1 VNRRAMAVGGTV
13 LRACGEFADLDDV
26 ELGARFLAD
35 QQVHAGRSPDQLRD
49 WAEIALEA
57 GRAAARRTSGSTAP
71 EVLAQEQGLAI
82 VAGEGGLRP
91 GWVVVA
97 EYAERRS
104 EIRVHDDVIELA
116 DQLVD
121 QLGWRDWYPPGVLRQ
136 AAIAHELGHRALH
149 GRAARALRA
158 QLGLVTLRCGR
169 FRMYG
174 HVTGAPE
181 LFAHGFAEQFCGLG
195 RSPLLLTTALAR
207 AAGAL
212 TGKEGA

>member
-1 VNRRAMAVGGTV
+1 VSRVVAVGETV
-13 LRACGEFADLDDV
+13 RRACGEFAGLDDV
-26 ELGARFLAD
+26 ELATRFLAG
-35 QQVHAGRSPDQLRD
+35 QLVHAGRSPDQLRD

-57 GRAAARRTSGSTAP
+57 GRAAARSMPGSTAP
-71 EVLAQEQGLAI
+71 EVLARRQGLAI

-97 EYAERRS
+97 EYAERRR

-121 QLGWRDWYPPGVLRQ
+121 QLGWCDWYPPGVLRR

-158 QLGLVTLRCGR
+158 QLGLVALRCGR
-169 FRMYG
+169 LRMYG

-195 RSPLLLTTALAR
+195 RSPLLLTTALAK
-207 AAGAL
+207 AAGGL